1 MLPMRGALKEVV
13 RRLSDRQWEQ
23 IESLTM
29 AYMISNEH
37 IDVSQAEIY
46 ALLAVVDQAAADVV
60 LH

>member
-1 MLPMRGALKEVV
+1 
-13 RRLSDRQWEQ
+13 
-23 IESLTM
+23 M